1 MMLKKHLNQL
11 SLVDSNKF
19 RIEYIGKIL
28 GFEINSIV
36 EEAPSKLYS
45 ICLYQKAANE
55 RIISKHAIESV
66 VRLSCT
72 IFLPT

>member
-11 SLVDSNKF
+11 SLVNSNKR
-19 RIEYIGKIL
+19 RIGNIGNIL

-45 ICLYQKAANE
+45 IYQKAANE
-55 RIISKHAIESV
+55 RIIFKHMPLKVLWDYLFI
-66 VRLSCT
+66 L
-72 IFLPT
+72 LPT